1 MKKLIFLAM
10 CLFISA
16 SITAE
21 TVYKKTNPDGSV
33 IFTDQPSGETEEVK
47 IRKPTT
53 YKPTHL
59 PSINLPNKKLSPK
72 TNYLITIIKP
82 TANEMILNNADITVV
97 ITLQPNLLSHYGHK
111 LKYQLDGQSIISSST
126 SQTFKNVSRGTH
138 SVGVSII
145 DKNEEVI
152 DSASSNFHMKRFF
165 KKPVKPK
172 VKVP

>member
-1 MKKLIFLAM
+1 MKKLIFLVM

-33 IFTDQPSGETEEVK
+33 IFTDQPSGVTEEIK
-47 IRKPTT
+47 IRKSST

-59 PSINLPNKKLSPK
+59 PSIEDLPSKKLSPK

-82 TANEMILNNADITVV
+82 AENETILNNADITVV

-126 SQTFKNVSRGTH
+126 SETFKNVSRGTH

-165 KKPVKPK
+165 KSP
-172 VKVP
+172 